1 MDYSVKISCNKLK
14 GEIKLPAS
22 KSISNRV
29 LVMNALAKSDMPV
42 ENVAKCDDTD
52 AVVEALASVSNIKN
66 IGAAGTAMRFLTA
79 YFSMLDHSDVIL
91 DGTQRMRQRPIKV
104 LVDALRKC
112 GADIEYCDKEGYPPI
127 RIKGRKL
134 NASSI
139 ELPGDISSQY
149 ISALL
154 MIAPGMEPGLDIV
167 LKGKVIS
174 LPYIDMTILLMRKFG
189 IKVNMSDNVISVSP
203 GVYSPVKFKVES
215 DWSAASYWYELQ
227 ALLPGSGIILY
238 GLAENSVQGDSMVAR
253 YFEHFGVKT
262 SYCDGNVI
270 LSSEPCFTKPGF
282 VEINLVNQPDL
293 AQTII
298 VTACLKEIHFKITG
312 LSTLK
317 IKETDRIEALK
328 SQLAKLG
335 YVIDTGDDYSMS
347 WTGKRCAKEQFPSIS
362 TFDDHRMAMAFAPA
376 SIFFPGI
383 VIEDIDVVSKSYPA
397 YWDHLRN
404 VGFEL
409 IPV

>member
-1 MDYSVKISCNKLK
+1 MDYSIEISGNKLE
-14 GEIKLPAS
+14 GEIELPAS

-29 LVMNALAKSDMPV
+29 LVMNALAKSDIPV

-52 AVVEALASVSNIKN
+52 AVADALASEYHIKN

-79 YFSMLDHSDVIL
+79 YFSMLDGSDIIL

-104 LVDALRKC
+104 LVEALRKC
-112 GADIEYCDKEGYPPI
+112 GAHIEYCDKEGYPPI
-127 RIKGRKL
+127 RIKGGKL
-134 NASSI
+134 IASSI
-139 ELPGDISSQY
+139 ELPGDVSSQY

-154 MIAPGMEPGLDIV
+154 MIAPYMEMGLDIV
-167 LKGKVIS
+167 LKGDIIS

-189 IKVNMSDNVISVSP
+189 VNVHMKDNVISVP
-203 GVYSPVKFKVES
+203 RGIYSPVKFKVES

-227 ALLPGSGIILY
+227 ALMPGSRIVLC
-238 GLAENSVQGDSMVAR
+238 GLSEDSVQGDSMVAG
-253 YFEHFGVKT
+253 YFELFGVKT
-262 SYCDGNVI
+262 SYYDGYVV
-270 LSSEPCFTKPGF
+270 LSSELDFIKPSF
-282 VEINLVNQPDL
+282 VEIDLVNQPDL

-298 VTACLKEIHFKITG
+298 VTACLKDIHFKITG

-317 IKETDRIEALK
+317 IKETDRIEALR

-335 YVIDTGDDYSMS
+335 YIINTGNGYSMS
-347 WTGKRCAKEQFPSIS
+347 WTGERCAEELSLSIS

-383 VIEDIDVVSKSYPA
+383 VIKNIDVVSKSYPD
-397 YWDHLRN
+397 YWNHLQN
-404 VGFEL
+404 VGFKL
-409 IPV
+409 MPV